1 MRISLLAVVVALTDL
16 TTASALAEVGE
27 QTRYH
32 YEMCTCTFGYGKAC
46 ATAVS
51 CTNEG
56 GYCSGSCKGETKAAP
71 PRRFFVCAARQTFVS
86 AR

>member
-1 MRISLLAVVVALTDL
+1 MRISLLGAVLLGLAGLA
-16 TTASALAEVGE
+16 TTPATAEVGE

-32 YEMCTCTFGYGKAC
+32 YEMCTCTFGYGQAC

-56 GYCSGSCKGETKAAP
+56 GYCSGSCKGESKATPATP
-71 PRRFFVCAARQTFVS
+71 ILRVRG
-86 AR
+86 